1 MDRGG
6 GSRLNARPDST
17 HSPTVS
23 PQQIF
28 PPASS
33 GGLRNDPR
41 NVWVARRIKDAIG
54 EAAQNLINV
63 DAFIRTSVVERRL
76 QEFYSASGPPRI
88 IFFLQQAPVTPFGDL
103 DEETELKLIPTD
115 GLDTQLRGKCIYFI
129 RQAPI
134 VDPDTKT
141 PDLDMFYGE
150 VNTDVL
156 ESFHLTL
163 SGAFLPL
170 LEGGMQDWGRSTDA
184 STKEYLSAVTR
195 FDEMIADAVSSL
207 QVRCQRQRERET
219 ERARE
224 AQTN

>member
-1 MDRGG
+1 METG
-6 GSRLNARPDST
+6 GSRLHARDGST
-17 HSPTVS
+17 RSPTEPS
-23 PQQIF
+23 QQMF

-41 NVWVARRIKDAIG
+41 NVWIARRIKDAIG
-54 EAAQNLINV
+54 EAAQKNINV
-63 DAFIRTSVVERRL
+63 EAFLRSAVVERRL

-88 IFFLQQAPVTPFGDL
+88 IFFFQHAPVTPFGDL
-103 DEETELKLIPTD
+103 DDETELKLLPTD
-115 GLDTQLRGKCIYFI
+115 GLDAQLRGKCLYFI
-129 RQAPI
+129 RQAPN

-150 VNTDVL
+150 VSTDIL

-163 SGAFLPL
+163 SCAFLPL
-170 LEGGMQDWGRSTDA
+170 LEGGMQDWGRSTDV

-207 QVRCQRQRERET
+207 QV
-219 ERARE
+219 
-224 AQTN
+224 